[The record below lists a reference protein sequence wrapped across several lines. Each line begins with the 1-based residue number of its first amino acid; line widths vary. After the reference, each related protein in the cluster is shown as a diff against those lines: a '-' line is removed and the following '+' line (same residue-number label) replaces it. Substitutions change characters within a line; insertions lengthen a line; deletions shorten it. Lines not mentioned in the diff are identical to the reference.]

1 MDLFFTNVAYAS
13 ADSFLNNVNRV
24 IINPIIVLLFAAALA
39 YFAWGMIE
47 FLTNQNSEEKKT
59 AGKQHMIWGVVGL
72 TIMMGVWT
80 LLNIVLNT
88 FGIDKSQ
95 INPKAGTVNIPESSI
110 SYPQVGN

>member
-39 YFAWGMIE
+39 YFAWGMVDFIA
-47 FLTNQNSEEKKT
+47 NQNNEEKKT
-59 AGKQHMIWGVVGL
+59 AGKQHMIWGILGL

-88 FGIDKSQ
+88 INIDKSQ
-95 INPKAGTVNIPESSI
+95 VNPKAGTVNLPDINI
-110 SYPQVGN
+110 TYPQVGG